1 MACRTEL
8 EGYLE
13 RESETL
19 KDVFADKPTMLEY
32 FKNVSFEN
40 VNTAR
45 KLLRKLNGDNEC
57 NDVLIAELKKKIQ
70 KYEDF
75 VESEAEI
82 WR

>member
-19 KDVFADKPTMLEY
+19 QDVFADKPTMLEY
-32 FKNVSFEN
+32 FKDMTFANIS
-40 VNTAR
+40 TAR
-45 KLLRKLNGDNEC
+45 KLLRKLNDDNEC
-57 NDVLIAELKKKIQ
+57 NEVLIAELKKKIQ
-70 KYEDF
+70 DYEDF